1 MHRHD
6 LCAVELSQLE
16 QAVGQGR
23 ELVEFAD
30 GLLVEEALAHQP
42 IKGHF
47 QVVALAL
54 NPFF

>member
-23 ELVEFAD
+23 ELAELAD